1 MRVRD
6 IMSSRPIVATGGASD
21 VKHLMDIGHV
31 HHVPVVEGGRLVGIW
46 VETEGGSLVML
57 GPEHVHQT
65 GPGAEAGEI
74 LEALVNGAEAVL
86 VWDSGV
92 PAGVLTRADLS
103 ALVRTAV
110 SRGIGRRH
118 PRPTVVR
125 IAGPAGSGKTTLL
138 MRSLALLGRIDV
150 AIVQG
155 NAEAAGEVA
164 ELADARQLDQP
175 DAHLRSGLTRAVDKL
190 ADAQLILVEDRD
202 GPHEEMGDIGE
213 DVRVA
218 VVPACDLPGLSAER
232 LAGVE
237 ALVATRADEC
247 SEMQTEDSLRRLRV
261 TCEGL
266 HTFAVAPGHD
276 DRGLDA
282 WSRWLE
288 SLAFQRHES

>member
-6 IMSSRPIVATGGASD
+6 IMSSRPIVVSDGAGD
-21 VKHLMDIGHV
+21 VRHLMDVGHV
-31 HHVPVVEGGRLVGIW
+31 HHVPVIEAGRLVGIW
-46 VETEGGSLVML
+46 VATEGGSLVML

-65 GPGAEAGEI
+65 GPGVEAGEI

-92 PAGVLTRADLS
+92 PAGVLTRSDLT

-125 IAGPAGSGKTTLL
+125 IAGPAECGKTTLL
-138 MRSLALLGRIDV
+138 MRSLALLNRIDV

-155 NAEAAGEVA
+155 NAKAAGEVA
-164 ELADARQLDQP
+164 ALAGARQLDEP
-175 DAHLRSGLTRAVDKL
+175 DAYLRSGLARAIDKL

-202 GPHEEMGDIGE
+202 GPHDEMGDIGE

-218 VVPACDLPGLSAER
+218 VVPAVNLASLSPDR
-232 LAGVE
+232 LEGVG
-237 ALVATRADEC
+237 ALVVTRADEVP
-247 SEMQTEDSLRRLRV
+247 EMDTEDALRRLRA

-266 HTFAVAPGHD
+266 HTFAVAAGHD
-276 DRGLDA
+276 DRGLAA

-288 SLAFQRHES
+288 SQAFQHRDS